1 MRSPKLWTRGL
12 HSEQDE
18 LREVLARVSESEHRF
33 REPADSAPVFI
44 WTADSAGLIDGG
56 GYARAWPGHH
66 RRADGRRRGDPV
78 GDRHYRAHAPHAGP
92 PRGGVSTIADIDL
105 ERVDAWTVARVS
117 GELDMTNTSYV
128 RDQLTRSVPSDVDG
142 LVTDL
147 TGTLYLDSA
156 AIELLFEMAR
166 RLGRRRQRLRIV
178 LPPESPLGRVLELTD
193 VKAVAP
199 IHPTLA
205 EALAAG

>member
-1 MRSPKLWTRGL
+1 MST
-12 HSEQDE
+12 
-18 LREVLARVSESEHRF
+18 V
-33 REPADSAPVFI
+33 ADVA
-44 WTADSAGLIDGG
+44 
-56 GYARAWPGHH
+56 
-66 RRADGRRRGDPV
+66 
-78 GDRHYRAHAPHAGP
+78 
-92 PRGGVSTIADIDL
+92 L
-105 ERVDAWTVARVS
+105 ERVDSWTVARVS

-128 RDQLTRSVPSDVDG
+128 RDQLTRSVPGDVDG

-147 TGTLYLDSA
+147 SGTLYLDSA

-178 LPPESPLGRVLELTD
+178 MPPESPLGRVLELTD

-205 EALAAG
+205 EALASG